1 VSERGIRLRVQLDV
15 CPQRDPELYAALIG
29 VGKHQRA
36 RRLGQLAIG
45 GVLLRGEERA
55 STLARGLDGKS
66 APSLTEENLPP
77 TQPSPPA
84 EAKQA
89 VASSPFTQP
98 VWDDALLEL
107 D

>member
-45 GVLLRGEERA
+45 GVLIRGEARA
-55 STLARGLDGKS
+55 STLARGLDGES
-66 APSLTEENLPP
+66 APSPTAENLPP
-77 TQPSPPA
+77 TQPSPSA
-84 EAKQA
+84 EAKQT
-89 VASSPFTQP
+89 VASSQLKQA